1 MQNTDKLEESIQ
13 KMVESQLGKLDLPEN
28 FDSVKV
34 DVLPTAYGYMAK
46 INILMKTYFS
56 GKESDFFDESMQ
68 SIKYLIDK
76 FFGDI
81 LPYGIRYSVS
91 TVDNYWSYK
100 LNENMKNKNI
110 IITES
115 RFKSFI
121 EDKLGVDLTGKVDLV
136 TTKWEL
142 PMEFDRLVTPESLN
156 SYLNRFGPMYSIDI
170 GSTKYLFQDQGDRSV
185 IVDTRDRLYTES
197 EIMEKLGLPPLGV
210 KLMEI
215 LNLYV

>member
-1 MQNTDKLEESIQ
+1 MQNTNKLEESIQ

-46 INILMKTYFS
+46 INILTKTYFS
-56 GKESDFFDESMQ
+56 GEESDFFDESMQ
-68 SIKYLIDK
+68 SIKYLIDE

-81 LPYGIRYSVS
+81 LPYGIRYGVS

-115 RFKSFI
+115 KLKSFLKNKI
-121 EDKLGVDLTGKVDLV
+121 GLDLTGKVTLV
-136 TTKWEL
+136 TNKWEL
-142 PMEFDRLVTPESLN
+142 PMEFDRTITPSALN
-156 SYLNRFGPMYSIDI
+156 SYLNRFGPMYVIEI
-170 GSTKYLFQDQGDRSV
+170 GNKNYLFQDQGDRSV
-185 IVDTRDRLYTES
+185 IVDSNDWIYNES
-197 EIMEKLGLPPLGV
+197 EIIDKLGLPPLGI

-215 LNLYV
+215 FNLFV

>member
-56 GKESDFFDESMQ
+56 GEESDFFDESMQ
-68 SIKYLIDK
+68 SIKYLIYE

-81 LPYGIRYSVS
+81 LPYGIRYGVS

-121 EDKLGVDLTGKVDLV
+121 EDKLGIDLKGKVNLV
-136 TTKWEL
+136 TNKWEL

-156 SYLNRFGPMYSIDI
+156 RYLNRFGPMYSIDI
-170 GSTKYLFQDQGDRSV
+170 GNTKYLFQDQGDRSV

>member
-56 GKESDFFDESMQ
+56 GEESDFFDESMQ

-81 LPYGIRYSVS
+81 LPYGIRYGVS

-121 EDKLGVDLTGKVDLV
+121 DDKLGIDLTGKVNLV
-136 TTKWEL
+136 TNKWEL
-142 PMEFDRLVTPESLN
+142 PKEFTRLVTPESLN
-156 SYLNRFGPMYSIDI
+156 RYLNRFGPMYSIDI
-170 GSTKYLFQDQGDRSV
+170 GNTKYLFQDQGDRSV

>member
-68 SIKYLIDK
+68 SIRYLIDE

-121 EDKLGVDLTGKVDLV
+121 EDKLGIDLTGKVILV
-136 TTKWEL
+136 TNKWEL
-142 PMEFDRLVTPESLN
+142 PKEFTRLVTPESLN

-170 GSTKYLFQDQGDRSV
+170 GDTKYLFQDQGDRSV
-185 IVDTRDRLYTES
+185 IVDTRDWLYTES